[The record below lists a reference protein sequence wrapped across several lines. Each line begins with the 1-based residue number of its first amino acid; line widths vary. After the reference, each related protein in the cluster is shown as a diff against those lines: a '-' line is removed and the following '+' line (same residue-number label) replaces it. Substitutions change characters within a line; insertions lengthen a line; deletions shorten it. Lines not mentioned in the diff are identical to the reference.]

1 MSTIATS
8 TLNPQMTGGDLD
20 RLLYRRQ
27 FLLTNSP
34 DFVIDGS
41 RLRIGEEFFLSVH
54 GDLEL
59 THLEVDDGSLT
70 LLGMAFDPASPSA
83 SNLEILK
90 GLERATPTLAR
101 LVEEVD
107 LLGGRWVLIWRRGE
121 QLVVMHDACGQRQIC
136 FTRNAQPGQWMCGS
150 EAALL
155 ALKLGLQMDPEAV
168 EFIQS
173 RKTDPME
180 IYWMPGDTTLY
191 REIAALLPN
200 HLLNVRDRQS
210 KRYWPRSPGIPSP
223 IDEALTR
230 TESRLM
236 GMMASAANRYPLV
249 LSMTAGWDSR
259 LILALN
265 RASARIVQAFTI
277 SYPGSGIKAMD
288 VVVPARLLNQLGMTH
303 RVIEYPPLDNA
314 EFREV
319 FRHNN
324 ATANDV
330 YCRDSQALHEHLE
343 DGRVCVTGD
352 AAEIFK
358 CYYQAHQTDEISPK
372 LLAKLSRLGMHPFV
386 VNAFASWLVT
396 ARGLPIDTLDL
407 FCWEQMAGRWQAKVR
422 AEYDIVQESFS
433 PLNQRALLVDI
444 LGVDRALRQGPGFFF
459 LQRLIERLW
468 PEVLAEP
475 INPPEA
481 RSLPRR
487 IASSL
492 KRSALR
498 AISWVS
504 VDTGMNLSAG
514 GWPPCHAAPRDDFKL

>member
-1 MSTIATS
+1 MTWPGAIA
-8 TLNPQMTGGDLD
+8 
-20 RLLYRRQ
+20 
-27 FLLTNSP
+27 
-34 DFVIDGS
+34 
-41 RLRIGEEFFLSVH
+41 
-54 GDLEL
+54 
-59 THLEVDDGSLT
+59 
-70 LLGMAFDPASPSA
+70 
-83 SNLEILK
+83 
-90 GLERATPTLAR
+90 RA
-101 LVEEVD
+101 
-107 LLGGRWVLIWRRGE
+107 
-121 QLVVMHDACGQRQIC
+121 
-136 FTRNAQPGQWMCGS
+136 
-150 EAALL
+150 
-155 ALKLGLQMDPEAV
+155 
-168 EFIQS
+168 
-173 RKTDPME
+173 
-180 IYWMPGDTTLY
+180 
-191 REIAALLPN
+191 
-200 HLLNVRDRQS
+200 
-210 KRYWPRSPGIPSP
+210 
-223 IDEALTR
+223 
-230 TESRLM
+230 
-236 GMMASAANRYPLV
+236 ASAAFSATSGCALHPAKAIG
-249 LSMTAGWDSR
+249 AGCRNAHCRRRTRVDLR
-259 LILALN
+259 VVGL
-265 RASARIVQAFTI
+265 RASARRCARQPCRQCVHIRRE
-277 SYPGSGIKAMD
+277 AMD